1 MQVQSLGQED
11 PLEEEV
17 ATHSSILAWEIPWT
31 EEAGWL
37 YSPWGHK
44 ELDMTEQL
52 STCVTQCYLLTL
64 LVTARF
70 KEISSL
76 CPRKMF
82 VPCVYALQGDE
93 RTLLNCP
100 ISRKALLFLC
110 TVKDCGNIH
119 SCGIISQVAVQETSL
134 EG

>member
-17 ATHSSILAWEIPWT
+17 ATHSSILAWEIPRT
-31 EEAGWL
+31 EEAGGL

-52 STCVTQCYLLTL
+52 GTCVTQCYLLTL
-64 LVTARF
+64 LGTARF

-82 VPCVYALQGDE
+82 VPCVCAL
-93 RTLLNCP
+93 
-100 ISRKALLFLC
+100 
-110 TVKDCGNIH
+110 
-119 SCGIISQVAVQETSL
+119 
-134 EG
+134 